1 MGKGNDMQIR
11 KLMAINLLALS
22 SFAFAQDVKP
32 NNYIEFGGI
41 YARYQEPSGWFT
53 SGVAMAR
60 LGVNINEWIA
70 IEGMAGTSLTDT
82 NFYVGSTLVSA
93 RFDRVAAVHGKFS
106 APLSTSTSVFGRMG
120 VASGQVSASTTY
132 GSSWASGVDLSYGGG
147 VQVDLNSTQY
157 ILIDYMS
164 YYGKNGVTS
173 NGLGATFGMRF

>member
-1 MGKGNDMQIR
+1 MKLR
-11 KLMAINLLALS
+11 KLLATSLLAAS
-22 SFAFAQDVKP
+22 SFACAQDLKP

-41 YARYQEPSGWFT
+41 YARYQEPSGWFS
-53 SGVAMAR
+53 SGIAMAR
-60 LGVNINEWIA
+60 IGVNINEWIA

-106 APLSTSTSVFGRMG
+106 APLNTSTSVFGRMG
-120 VASGQVSASTTY
+120 IASGQVSANTAY
-132 GSSWASGVDLSYGGG
+132 GSAWASGVDLSYGGG

-157 ILIDYMS
+157 ILVDYMS
-164 YYGKNGVTS
+164 YYRKNGVTS